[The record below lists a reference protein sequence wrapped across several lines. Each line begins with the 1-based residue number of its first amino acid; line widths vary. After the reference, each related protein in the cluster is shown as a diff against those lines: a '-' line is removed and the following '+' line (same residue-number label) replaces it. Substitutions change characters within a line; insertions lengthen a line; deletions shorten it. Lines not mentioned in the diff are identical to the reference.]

1 MDVPE
6 EVRKKASPTR
16 EDGVFTLQLDE
27 GVSLSDLCSYAED
40 MSGRCSREYRSVA
53 GRGGGA
59 GRIDSPI
66 AVSSR
71 RIDYGENKRR
81 SG

>member
-1 MDVPE
+1 MCQK
-6 EVRKKASPTR
+6 RSGKRRARRR

-40 MSGRCSREYRSVA
+40 MSGRCPREYRSVA

-66 AVSSR
+66 AVLSR
-71 RIDYGENKRR
+71 RIDYGENKSR